1 MTPEAERLVPTRWTE
16 DGEGLIILDQT
27 ELPANEVYRELRTL
41 DAVREAVRSLRVRG
55 APLIGIT
62 AANSAR
68 SREDGAGDAVTE
80 LSVEDVS
87 RWCEYL
93 AEARPTAVNLRSLR
107 NAPVVVDDIDLAR
120 SSLKQDE

>member
-41 DAVREAVRSLRVRG
+41 DAVREAIRSLRV
-55 APLIGIT
+55 IG
-62 AANSAR
+62 S
-68 SREDGAGDAVTE
+68 S
-80 LSVEDVS
+80 S
-87 RWCEYL
+87 W
-93 AEARPTAVNLRSLR
+93 
-107 NAPVVVDDIDLAR
+107 NAPVDDVDIDLAR